1 MSEIV
6 LHVDDLSRAAL
17 HIQTDTQK
25 TLSFD
30 GQFYNIGVPEYDG
43 SYQVEPSSTETVL
56 ACEGLKMVRNVVISP
71 IPSNYGL
78 VTWDGSTLTV
88 S

>member
-1 MSEIV
+1 MNEIA
-6 LHVDDLSRAAL
+6 LHVDDSSRAAL
-17 HIQTDTQK
+17 HVQTDTQK
-25 TLSFD
+25 TLSVD

-43 SYQVEPSSTETVL
+43 SYTVEPSEFETVL
-56 ACEGLKMVRNVVISP
+56 SCEGKKMLENVVISP

-78 VTWDGSTLTV
+78 ITWDGSTITV

>member
-1 MSEIV
+1 MNEV
-6 LHVDDLSRAAL
+6 TLHVDDSSRAAL
-17 HIQTDTQK
+17 HVQTDTQK
-25 TLSFD
+25 TLSVD

-43 SYQVEPSSTETVL
+43 SYQVEPSATETVL
-56 ACEGLKMVRNVVISP
+56 SCEGMKMIQNVIVSP

-78 VTWDGSTLTV
+78 ITWDGSTITV